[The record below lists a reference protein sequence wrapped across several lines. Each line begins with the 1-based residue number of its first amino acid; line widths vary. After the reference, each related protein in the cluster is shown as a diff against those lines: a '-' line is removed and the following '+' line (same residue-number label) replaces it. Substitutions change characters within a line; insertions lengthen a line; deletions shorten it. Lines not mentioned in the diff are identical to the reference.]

1 MRGFRER
8 GKALLAAPKSSI
20 YSGPMNQNPDPMLKD
35 PLYFNAVVTPHRSLS
50 RSGFITIMSIL
61 AVMNFSAGLI
71 FLRQGAWPILAFC
84 GLDVAIVYWAFRSN
98 YRAARAYETV
108 QLSEDELLIRR
119 VDQRGHVKRVSLQ
132 PYWAKLDMVEEHD
145 GATHLFVRSHGR
157 GYELARVLSPAE
169 RASFARALQDAL
181 DRLKTRP
188 LNSAD

>member
-1 MRGFRER
+1 M
-8 GKALLAAPKSSI
+8 AAPKSSI
-20 YSGPMNQNPDPMLKD
+20 YSCPMNKNPDPMLKD

-50 RSGFITIMSIL
+50 RSGFITVMSIL
-61 AVMNFSAGLI
+61 AAMNFSAGLI

-98 YRAARAYETV
+98 YRAARAHETV

-119 VDQRGHVKRVSLQ
+119 VDQRGHVRRVSLQ

-157 GYELARVLSPAE
+157 GYELARMLSPGE

-188 LNSAD
+188 LSSVD